1 MSTNSAVVG
10 IGTAVGAVS
19 DDACGETHWIVSAW
33 VVLDVADVVRVSD
46 TNAVMVTGRV
56 DARLVDGAVMETES
70 TLVIVNTGVKWR
82 SRLLVARVAV
92 WTETSSGANLWWRN
106 LQAKELALVG
116 VDIVAD
122 LSFWNTVVS
131 TLFALVDVLAALLS
145 ALLVAE
151 EIVGSHGVSV
161 ADETVLAD
169 AVVSSESVAGDTDG
183 VMVALVVA
191 CIAVAVWI
199 WIRRTEESTWLVD
212 AGLADAG
219 VCSGLALV
227 NIDAALWSIWSVGDL
242 FGRSQ
247 DQSSIGD
254 DILSVTVALVSA
266 DALAVVSLLLGSIW
280 NADCHL
286 MTLVS
291 TGGADVEGIWK
302 SRADEGAV
310 SVDALLTE
318 LVACVVYGA
327 LVNIGAAWLT
337 DAGVVLETVAA
348 EAFEAHAV
356 VSFFVVVWNAGS
368 GRDTGVC
375 TIVASGANRSASAL
389 ASFAV
394 VATDG
399 VDARLVVGTVVSTGK
414 TLVHVLAALAIS
426 GVTVFTSTLEGEST
440 ASESAH
446 GVFVTV
452 VSSNCATGRSLKSG
466 ATHQVIYTGSRILNL
481 GRRPRALP
489 LHSC

>member
-19 DDACGETHWIVSAW
+19 DDACSETHWIVSAW

-70 TLVIVNTGVKWR
+70 TLVIVNTGVEWR

-169 AVVSSESVAGDTDG
+169 AVVSSEGVAGDTDG

-199 WIRRTEESTWLVD
+199 WI
-212 AGLADAG
+212 
-219 VCSGLALV
+219 
-227 NIDAALWSIWSVGDL
+227 
-242 FGRSQ
+242 
-247 DQSSIGD
+247 
-254 DILSVTVALVSA
+254 
-266 DALAVVSLLLGSIW
+266 
-280 NADCHL
+280 
-286 MTLVS
+286 
-291 TGGADVEGIWK
+291 
-302 SRADEGAV
+302 
-310 SVDALLTE
+310 
-318 LVACVVYGA
+318 
-327 LVNIGAAWLT
+327 
-337 DAGVVLETVAA
+337 
-348 EAFEAHAV
+348 
-356 VSFFVVVWNAGS
+356 
-368 GRDTGVC
+368 
-375 TIVASGANRSASAL
+375 
-389 ASFAV
+389 
-394 VATDG
+394 
-399 VDARLVVGTVVSTGK
+399 
-414 TLVHVLAALAIS
+414 
-426 GVTVFTSTLEGEST
+426 
-440 ASESAH
+440 
-446 GVFVTV
+446 
-452 VSSNCATGRSLKSG
+452 
-466 ATHQVIYTGSRILNL
+466 
-481 GRRPRALP
+481 
-489 LHSC
+489 